1 MYCFS
6 FGWQRLNFTLS
17 RPLFLFSHAPYF
29 SFLIWCLNFCL
40 AANLRDS
47 FFSANVFTCGHG
59 SVWKSIGGGGCD
71 HGTFYMHFMCATLCV
86 LNYLSPCI
94 DCIFFATNYMTT
106 KANRFLAHPHLA
118 EYMKNAVKFQM
129 LIEEYAR
136 LFATTWGRALL
147 YLFEAFLLLTSG
159 GWMDWLGFLYM
170 VTLAVFAIL
179 LAMSTGKKLNSL
191 KDVMKEM
198 SRGTSMND
206 VEFIQKKFDDWDKD
220 NSGHIDSAELRDL
233 CIACGIPL
241 SGAEAEVA
249 YNILDT
255 DRNGKIDKKE
265 FVVWWKTQSRA
276 WA

>member
-1 MYCFS
+1 MYFIFS
-6 FGWQRLNFTLS
+6 ASIF
-17 RPLFLFSHAPYF
+17 LFLCHRHPFNNSAAP
-29 SFLIWCLNFCL
+29 L
-40 AANLRDS
+40 LR
-47 FFSANVFTCGHG
+47 
-59 SVWKSIGGGGCD
+59 I
-71 HGTFYMHFMCATLCV
+71 
-86 LNYLSPCI
+86 
-94 DCIFFATNYMTT
+94 
-106 KANRFLAHPHLA
+106 
-118 EYMKNAVKFQM
+118 
-129 LIEEYAR
+129 
-136 LFATTWGRALL
+136 
-147 YLFEAFLLLTSG
+147 
-159 GWMDWLGFLYM
+159 
-170 VTLAVFAIL
+170 
-179 LAMSTGKKLNSL
+179 SL